1 MHMTWFFIM
10 VPLMLVAVA
19 IATVPVLYHS
29 VREHNLINHGSA
41 TKPKPIR
48 PEYTTRSVE
57 VTERHKV
64 AA

>member
-1 MHMTWFFIM
+1 M

-29 VREHNLINHGSA
+29 VREHNLIHHG
-41 TKPKPIR
+41 R
-48 PEYTTRSVE
+48 PTRPGPSTSRYPTRKVV

>member
-1 MHMTWFFIM
+1 MTWFFIM

-29 VREHNLINHGSA
+29 VREHNLINHGA
-41 TKPKPIR
+41 AAKPKPIR
-48 PEYTTRSVE
+48 SDYTTRQVE

>member
-1 MHMTWFFIM
+1 MTWFFIM
-10 VPLMLVAVA
+10 VPLMLVAAA

-29 VREHNLINHGSA
+29 VREHNLINHGAATRPRPTTSA
-41 TKPKPIR
+41 
-48 PEYTTRSVE
+48 YSTRQVA

>member
-1 MHMTWFFIM
+1 MTWLFIM
-10 VPLMLVAVA
+10 VPLMVVAVA

-29 VREHNLINHGSA
+29 VREHNLINYGSA